1 MKDFKYLK
9 INKDSGIVHVLMDR
23 GDGRNALS
31 YDLMKELTECAYKF
45 KSDIDV
51 NCIIL
56 SGQGDSFSVGADLK
70 DETFLKGDETS
81 LERREIHKIGPDM
94 CQAWESLEQIT
105 IASIEG
111 HCIGGAIAL
120 AVSCDFRV
128 ASSSSVFRLPE
139 IPLGMNMSWQAN
151 PRINSLIGPARTK
164 ELVILGEDLLGEKAF
179 EWGLTQRIC
188 KDGEA
193 LNLSMELAAKIN
205 KLPPIA
211 VRMSKTSINATNNSL
226 NYNSGYMDRDQY
238 LLTGFTEDRKEAIK
252 AFFEKRDANFKGK

>member
-1 MKDFKYLK
+1 
-9 INKDSGIVHVLMDR
+9 
-23 GDGRNALS
+23 
-31 YDLMKELTECAYKF
+31 
-45 KSDIDV
+45 
-51 NCIIL
+51 
-56 SGQGDSFSVGADLK
+56 
-70 DETFLKGDETS
+70 
-81 LERREIHKIGPDM
+81 M

-128 ASSSSVFRLPE
+128 ASSSAVFRLPE

-164 ELVILGEDLLGEKAF
+164 ELVIQGEDLLGKKAF

-188 KDGEA
+188 EDGEA
-193 LNLSMELAAKIN
+193 FNVSMELAQKVN

-226 NYNSGYMDRDQY
+226 NYNSSYMDRDQY